1 MEVRQSQPL
10 ISEASVL
17 DCHLDPILFVM
28 VFFYYYCR
36 SYAAL
41 KFV

>member
-28 VFFYYYCR
+28 FF
-36 SYAAL
+36 L
-41 KFV
+41 FFIITVGVTLP

>member
-28 VFFYYYCR
+28 FFFIITVGVT
-36 SYAAL
+36 L
-41 KFV
+41 P